1 MKLLIDSST
10 YDLFLG
16 LYEDGV
22 VDTMV
27 KNAKNNH
34 SETLVDALHL
44 FLEKNNITVE
54 AIDEILVGRGP
65 GSYTGVRI
73 SGTVAKVLALVKHK
87 PLYSFS
93 TLDLLL
99 ASKIEETGFF
109 LARIVAKKNH
119 SYYKGASI
127 QQGEITF
134 TTPDT
139 FGPDEQLQSFSD
151 YTMID
156 GSADAFEHRKEMVK
170 AIVEKKLYQ
179 VEDVFTYVPNYLRNE
194 ING

>member
-16 LYEDGV
+16 LYENGV

-27 KNAKNNH
+27 KTAKNNH
-34 SETLVDALHL
+34 SETLVDALSV
-44 FLEKNNITVE
+44 FLEKNKITVD

-73 SGTVAKVLALVKHK
+73 SGTVAKVLALIKDK

-99 ASKIEETGFF
+99 ASKIHETGFF

-127 QQGEITF
+127 KDGVITF

-139 FGPDEQLQSFSD
+139 FGPDEQLQQFSE

-156 GSADAFEHRKEMVK
+156 GSTDALNHAKE
-170 AIVEKKLYQ
+170 IVSTIIEGKWYQ
-179 VEDVFTYVPNYLRNE
+179 KEDVFAYVPNYLRNE

>member
-73 SGTVAKVLALVKHK
+73 SGTVAKVLALVKNK

-99 ASKIEETGFF
+99 TSKIEETGFF

-139 FGPDEQLQSFSD
+139 FGSDEQLQLFSD

>member
-16 LYEDGV
+16 LYEDDV

-34 SETLVDALHL
+34 SETLVDTLHV

-54 AIDEILVGRGP
+54 EIDEILVGRGP

-73 SGTVAKVLALVKHK
+73 SGTVAKVLALVKNK

-99 ASKIEETGFF
+99 ASKIEENGFF

-119 SYYKGASI
+119 SYYKGANI
-127 QQGEITF
+127 NQGEITF
-134 TTPDT
+134 TTPDM
-139 FGPDEQLQSFSD
+139 FGSDEQLQSFSA
-151 YTMID
+151 YILID
-156 GSADAFEHRKEMVK
+156 GSIDAFEHRKEMVK
-170 AIVEKKLYQ
+170 TIIEKKLYQ
-179 VEDVFTYVPNYLRNE
+179 SEDVFTYVPNYLRNE

>member
-44 FLEKNNITVE
+44 FLEKNHIAVE

-93 TLDLLL
+93 TLDALL
-99 ASKIEETGFF
+99 ASKINENGLF

-119 SYYKGASI
+119 SYYKGAHI
-127 QQGEITF
+127 QEGKITY
-134 TTPDT
+134 TTPDC
-139 FGPDEQLQSFSD
+139 FGPDEQLQSFD
-151 YTMID
+151 NYTMID
-156 GSADAFEHRKEMVK
+156 GSIDAFAYPKEIVK
-170 AIVEKKLYQ
+170 TIVEQKLYQ
-179 VEDVFTYVPNYLRNE
+179 AEDVFTYVPNYLRNE

>member
-10 YDLFLG
+10 YDLFLA

-22 VDTMV
+22 VDVMV

-34 SETLVDALHL
+34 SETLVDALSV
-44 FLEKNNITVE
+44 FLEKNNMTVD
-54 AIDEILVGRGP
+54 ALDEILVGRGP

-73 SGTVAKVLALVKHK
+73 SGTVAKVLALIKDK

-99 ASKIEETGFF
+99 ASKIRETGFF

-127 QQGEITF
+127 QDGEITF
-134 TTPDT
+134 ITSDT
-139 FGPDEQLQSFSD
+139 FGPDEQLQQFQE

-156 GSADAFEHRKEMVK
+156 GSTYAFEQAQE
-170 AIVEKKLYQ
+170 IVTTIIERKLYQ
-179 VEDVFTYVPNYLRNE
+179 KEDVFTYVPNYLRNE

>member
-73 SGTVAKVLALVKHK
+73 SGTVAKVLALVKNK

-99 ASKIEETGFF
+99 TSKIEETGFF

-139 FGPDEQLQSFSD
+139 FGPDEQLQLFSD

>member
-22 VDTMV
+22 VDMMV

-99 ASKIEETGFF
+99 ASKMKENGLF

-139 FGPDEQLQSFSD
+139 FGPDEQLQLFGD